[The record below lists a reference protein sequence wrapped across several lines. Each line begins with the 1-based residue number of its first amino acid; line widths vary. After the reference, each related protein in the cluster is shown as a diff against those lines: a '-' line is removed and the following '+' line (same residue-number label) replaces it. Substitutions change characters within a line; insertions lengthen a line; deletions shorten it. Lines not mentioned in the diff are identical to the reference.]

1 MTPRRWAAL
10 LTVAVIAY
18 LVLAGW
24 RGILLVLSGQPVSVM
39 LGIAVLVIPV
49 IGAWVVWREIA
60 FGFAMREMGRELE
73 AEGDLPV
80 DDFARMPS
88 GRVTADDAERFFTAE
103 RDRVAAAPD
112 DWRGWYRL
120 GLAYDAARDRRRAR
134 EAMREARRLH
144 AGEPSGA

>member
-1 MTPRRWAAL
+1 MTPRRWAAI

-24 RGILLVLSGQPVSVM
+24 RGVALIASGQPVPVLM
-39 LGIAVLVIPV
+39 GVAVLVIPA

-60 FGFAMREMGRELE
+60 FGFAMQEMGRELE

-80 DDFARMPS
+80 DDFARLPS
-88 GRVTADDAERFFTAE
+88 GRVTAEDAERFFIAE
-103 RDRVAAAPD
+103 RDRVAASPD

-134 EAMREARRLH
+134 EAMRQARRLREDH
-144 AGEPSGA
+144 VSGA